1 MTDQLFMLGQH
12 LSPHS
17 FLGFWRK
24 MCAASVKAL
33 EIRELLR
40 RQASE
45 WLVNWS
51 LCYTQWTLLTASVKM
66 LPFHVMK
73 WDLKAFRINDLVLGA
88 KHWHQ
93 NLKSQLLL
101 VCPTLECLEHKMLAP
116 SIWSQAYV
124 NFQFHLF
131 FHIHGC
137 FIQLI
142 CHFLKDQNMSFN
154 YLQFCY

>member
-45 WLVNWS
+45 WLVN
-51 LCYTQWTLLTASVKM
+51 
-66 LPFHVMK
+66 
-73 WDLKAFRINDLVLGA
+73 
-88 KHWHQ
+88 
-93 NLKSQLLL
+93 
-101 VCPTLECLEHKMLAP
+101 
-116 SIWSQAYV
+116 
-124 NFQFHLF
+124 
-131 FHIHGC
+131 
-137 FIQLI
+137 
-142 CHFLKDQNMSFN
+142 
-154 YLQFCY
+154 